1 MNVGSKI
8 GKLVTTARA
17 ARVARKFCGS
27 LSICGLAIFL
37 CFAATNFYDSANFVI
52 LAGNY
57 FFVILRKYPVR
68 SALIIFSVLLNMCNT
83 CYPSLCKSSN
93 SSYIVY
99 RFVSEWMRQV
109 VIEQTRFLSTF
120 FV

>member
-1 MNVGSKI
+1 MRHENFGGVYLFADG
-8 GKLVTTARA
+8 R
-17 ARVARKFCGS
+17 F
-27 LSICGLAIFL
+27 FL
-37 CFAATNFYDSANFVI
+37 CFAATNFYDSANFVF

-57 FFVILRKYPVR
+57 YFVIVRKYPVR
-68 SALIIFSVLLNMCNT
+68 SALIIFSVLLNMCKLATLN
-83 CYPSLCKSSN
+83 YVNPVISSH
-93 SSYIVY
+93 IVY

>member
-27 LSICGLAIFL
+27 LSICRLAIFL

-68 SALIIFSVLLNMCNT
+68 SALIIFSVLLNMCKLATLN
-83 CYPSLCKSSN
+83 YVNPVISSH
-93 SSYIVY
+93 IVY